1 MKKLIIIRHAKS
13 SWDDPFLDD
22 HQRPLAERGLRDS
35 PRMGQRLKKENIFP
49 DMMISSDAK
58 RAKATALIIA
68 EQLHFPK
75 ENIEFTR
82 KLYHASAYSILD
94 LIKKTRDDID
104 TLFIFGHNP
113 GFNDLINL
121 LCGKI
126 DNLPTC
132 GQYAFTFDT
141 NSWSQISKKNAQTWF
156 VDYPKKE
163 N

>member
-13 SWDDPFLDD
+13 SWDDPYLDD

-35 PRMGQRLKKENIFP
+35 PRMGQRLKRENIFP
-49 DMMISSDAK
+49 DRMISSNAA

-68 EQLHFPK
+68 EQLHFAK
-75 ENIEFTR
+75 EKIEFTR
-82 KLYHASAYSILD
+82 KLYHASANSILA
-94 LIKKTRDDID
+94 LVSNTEDDIN

-113 GFNDLINL
+113 GFNDLIDL
-121 LCGKI
+121 LGGEI

-132 GQYAFTFDT
+132 GQYAFKFDT
-141 NSWSQISKKNAQTWF
+141 NSWSQVSKKNAQTWF

-163 N
+163 A

>member
-13 SWDDPFLDD
+13 SWDDPYLED
-22 HQRPLAERGLRDS
+22 HQRPLAQRGLRDS
-35 PRMGQRLKKENIFP
+35 PRMGQRLKRRNIVP
-49 DMMISSDAK
+49 DKMISSDAA

-82 KLYHASAYSILD
+82 KLYHTSAYLILD
-94 LIKKTRDDID
+94 LIKKTGDDID
-104 TLFIFGHNP
+104 ALFIFGHIP

-121 LCGKI
+121 LGGKI

-141 NSWSQISKKNAQTWF
+141 DSWSQISKKNAITWF
-156 VDYPKKE
+156 LDYPKKE